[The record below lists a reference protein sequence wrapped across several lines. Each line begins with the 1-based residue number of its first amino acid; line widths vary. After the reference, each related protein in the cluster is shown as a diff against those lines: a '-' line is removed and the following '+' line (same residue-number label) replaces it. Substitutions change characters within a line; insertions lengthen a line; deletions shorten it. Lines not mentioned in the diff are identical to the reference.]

1 MSASPLDAL
10 RRSFETY
17 AVLPSP
23 EALDA
28 TVLWVAATHAQGC
41 WNTATRLVIT
51 APEKRCGKSRLMD
64 VIEATC
70 SRPLMSV
77 NISPAALVRSIGAE
91 PVTLMIDEADTV
103 FKRGGG
109 GNEALRGI
117 LNAGHQRNRPYIRWQ
132 GNAREDVPTFC
143 MAALAGIGDPPDT
156 ITDRAVVVRMR
167 RRRADE
173 HVSPFRI
180 GRDDVALHALREEI
194 AEWATKH
201 ADELAV
207 AEPRLPVED
216 RAADNWHALVSIA
229 DAAGGDWP
237 RRARKAAIT
246 LTAQQDEEATSGSV
260 GTLLL
265 RDLRSLFGSETFL
278 STAAILAMLAESAEG
293 PWSDMQLTPRALSD
307 LLRPYGVTPSSTGQE
322 RGYKRAA
329 FADAWG
335 RYLPTDGLT
344 VLTGE

>member
-10 RRSFETY
+10 RSALLRY

-28 TVLWVAATHAQGC
+28 TVLWTVATHAQGC

-70 SRPLMSV
+70 HHPLMSV

-91 PVTLMIDEADTV
+91 PPTLLIDEADTV

-109 GNEALRGI
+109 NEPLRGI

-132 GNAREDVPTFC
+132 GNMREDVPTFA
-143 MAALAGIGDPPDT
+143 MAAIAGIGDMPDT
-156 ITDRAVVVRMR
+156 VMDRAVVVRMR

-194 AEWATKH
+194 AEWTVKH

-207 AEPRLPVED
+207 ADPRLPVED
-216 RAADNWHALVSIA
+216 RAADNWAPLVAIA
-229 DAAGGDWP
+229 DAEGGDWP

-265 RDLRSLFGSETFL
+265 RDLRTLFGSEAFL
-278 STAAILAMLAESAEG
+278 STAAILAMLAESDEG
-293 PWSDMQLTPRALSD
+293 PWSDLALTSRGLSD
-307 LLRPYGVTPSSTGQE
+307 LLRPYGITPSSTGQE
-322 RGYKRAA
+322 RGYRRSA
-329 FADAWG
+329 FADAWA